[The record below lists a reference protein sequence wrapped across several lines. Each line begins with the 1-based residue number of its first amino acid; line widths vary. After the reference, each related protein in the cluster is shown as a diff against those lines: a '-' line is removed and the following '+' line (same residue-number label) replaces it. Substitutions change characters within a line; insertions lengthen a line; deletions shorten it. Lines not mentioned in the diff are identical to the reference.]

1 MPQTISDTSSAFSRS
16 GVAATLEFHRKT
28 IRDNVS
34 DSTPTL
40 SFLMGRVGRTLRAR
54 VNFENTDGLPGVIMG
69 GRDIRVP
76 VQLELNTTVGSYSG
90 ADTLDITHQD
100 TDDYALFQIRQ
111 SSGSIVIVGRD
122 QRGNKGESAI
132 YSLLQAKIMSLE
144 NSLRMNLSE
153 QAFSD
158 GTGNAGKDLDGLAAV
173 VGNATLAGINPATFP
188 SWQPG
193 QTGADD
199 LGATPSSR
207 SGVHNGAVPF
217 DTTSSGTD
225 EMRTLYQNV
234 SMGQDRPDFI
244 VMAKQFWG
252 EYSGELT
259 PQVRYQDVQQANL
272 GFDTLFF
279 EGAGVFWD
287 HDCPQ
292 ARIYMLNS
300 RHIAFMRDSE
310 ADFAWI
316 DEGQR
321 PIDQDVFVRNMIVEG
336 NIVTDNRRL
345 LGVMTNV
352 S

>member
-1 MPQTISDTSSAFSRS
+1 MPSFGRS
-16 GVAATLEFHRKT
+16 GVAAILEFHRKT

-40 SFLMGRVGRTLRAR
+40 SFLMGRVGRTKRAR
-54 VNFENTDGLPGVIMG
+54 ANFENTDGLPGVIMG

-111 SSGSIVIVGRD
+111 SSGSVVIVGRD

-173 VGNATLAGINPATFP
+173 VGNATLAGINPATF
-188 SWQPG
+188 SAWQPG
-193 QTGADD
+193 QAAAGD
-199 LGATPSSR
+199 LGATPSLR
-207 SGVHNGAVPF
+207 AGVHSGAVDF
-217 DTTSSGTD
+217 DNGTEPNND
-225 EMRTLYQNV
+225 GVTEMRTCYQNV
-234 SMGQDRPDFI
+234 SHGQDRPDFI
-244 VMAKQFWG
+244 VMAKQFWAQ
-252 EYSGELT
+252 YSQSLL
-259 PQVRYQDVQQANL
+259 PQVRYADVDEGNI
-272 GFDTLFF
+272 GFDTVFF

-287 HDCPQ
+287 HDCPS
-292 ARIYMLNS
+292 ARIYLLNS